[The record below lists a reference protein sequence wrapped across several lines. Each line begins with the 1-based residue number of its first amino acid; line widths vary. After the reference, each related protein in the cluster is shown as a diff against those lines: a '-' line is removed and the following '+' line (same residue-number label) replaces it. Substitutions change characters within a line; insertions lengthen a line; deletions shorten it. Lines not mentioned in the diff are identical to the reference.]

1 MGCQGVNLHAGDGP
15 LSRVLGWWKQRCWGV
30 NTLTHFW
37 SDGARAFR
45 LQIKGILGKGRLGE
59 ETQLILTDGEFWI
72 NMDVSENIKEDIQNE
87 VLGVHDIVEVWKT
100 VGVLHNVT
108 LVSFVFQFTLF

>member
-1 MGCQGVNLHAGDGP
+1 M
-15 LSRVLGWWKQRCWGV
+15 
-30 NTLTHFW
+30 NTLTHFR
-37 SDGARAFR
+37 SYGAQAFR

-59 ETQLILTDGEFWI
+59 ETQLMLTDGEFWI

-100 VGVLHNVT
+100 VGVLHNIT
-108 LVSFVFQFTLF
+108 LVSFVSQFTLFWCIIFPYFFSMLEAYSNLIQTIGN